1 MVVNAFLVYQFIK
14 RLVTPFNKMPA
25 YEAGLI
31 DADGNFLKNRNSFN
45 AEEKKKLQRF
55 DVMIINLKK
64 LIAKVPFGKTRIA
77 TIAAALYLIRS
88 KPGKNVNEE
97 LVLDDTSL
105 EEGFNNIMKEVE
117 KIYEDGTPAVNST
130 AGIAGLTPDT
140 LGVPVAAAKRYKKKN
155 TKAADILMG
164 VIKRKRSNLP

>member
-1 MVVNAFLVYQFIK
+1 MVVNAFLDYQFIK

-31 DADGNFLKNRNSFN
+31 DANGNFSKHRNSFTP
-45 AEEKKKLQRF
+45 EDRKKLQMF
-55 DVMIINLKK
+55 DIMIINLKK

-97 LVLDDTSL
+97 LILDDTSL
-105 EEGFNNIMKEVE
+105 EEGFNKIMKEVE
-117 KIYEDGTPAVNST
+117 SIYEDGIGAVNST
-130 AGIAGLTPDT
+130 VGIAGLTPDT
-140 LGVPVAAAKRYKKKN
+140 LGVPVAAANRYKKKN

-164 VIKRKRSNLP
+164 VIKRNRSNLP

>member
-1 MVVNAFLVYQFIK
+1 MVIDAFLVYQFIR
-14 RLVTPFNKMPA
+14 RLVTPFDKMPA

-31 DADGNFLKNRNSFN
+31 DANGNFLKNRNSFTS
-45 AEEKKKLQRF
+45 EERKKLQMF

-97 LVLDDTSL
+97 LVLDYTSL

-117 KIYEDGTPAVNST
+117 KIYEDGTVPVNST
-130 AGIAGLTPDT
+130 VGIAGLTPDT
-140 LGVPVAAAKRYKKKN
+140 LGVSPKAAKKYKEKN
-155 TKAADILMG
+155 TRAANVLMG
-164 VIKRKRSNLP
+164 VIKRNRSIKP

>member
-1 MVVNAFLVYQFIK
+1 
-14 RLVTPFNKMPA
+14 MPA

-31 DADGNFLKNRNSFN
+31 DADGNFLKNRNSFTP
-45 AEEKKKLQRF
+45 EEKKKLQMF

-117 KIYEDGTPAVNST
+117 KIYEDGIGAVNST
-130 AGIAGLTPDT
+130 VGIAGLTPDT

-164 VIKRKRSNLP
+164 VIKRNRSNLP

>member
-31 DADGNFLKNRNSFN
+31 DANGNFLKHRNSFTP
-45 AEEKKKLQRF
+45 EDRKKLQMF
-55 DVMIINLKK
+55 DIMIINLKK

-97 LVLDDTSL
+97 LILDDTSL
-105 EEGFNNIMKEVE
+105 EEGFNKIMKEVE
-117 KIYEDGTPAVNST
+117 SIYEDGIGAVNST
-130 AGIAGLTPDT
+130 VGIAGLTPDT
-140 LGVPVAAAKRYKKKN
+140 LGVPVAAANRYKKKN

-164 VIKRKRSNLP
+164 VIKRNRSNLP